1 MCIRDRH
8 TPDLIVGDFDS
19 VTERTLR
26 SGAQL
31 VVHAYKDG
39 HAPGAAL
46 VGDAADFFDP
56 FTGEGIYAALRG
68 GELLTSYAFE
78 AARATTTRQSRAAAP
93 PTTQLV
99 RFTTSLSNPAHPLRR
114 AVSRPQSCSRRSVAS
129 RQ

>member
-1 MCIRDRH
+1 MRRSTRFAH
-8 TPDLIVGDFDS
+8 A
-19 VTERTLR
+19 ERLTTAR
-26 SGAQL
+26 ATGPFNASARR
-31 VVHAYKDG
+31 AW
-39 HAPGAAL
+39 APGAAL